1 MNKHFEV
8 CVFTASNSGYA
19 DTILNYIDPTG
30 ELIQHRFYRNH
41 CIKTTDNIYIKDLR
55 IFRNV
60 PLSDVII
67 VDNAVYSF
75 GEQLDNG
82 IPIMPFKEDP
92 NDEEFKHLIC
102 HLERC
107 VKAED
112 MRKVN
117 KTVFGFSD
125 LLKYQFESFIDFY
138 DFEECEKIMEEDQMP
153 FSNGSSGGSAS
164 NSELA

>member
-1 MNKHFEV
+1 M
-8 CVFTASNSGYA
+8 
-19 DTILNYIDPTG
+19 
-30 ELIQHRFYRNH
+30 
-41 CIKTTDNIYIKDLR
+41 
-55 IFRNV
+55 

-117 KTVFGFSD
+117 KMVFGFSD